1 MIAIPY
7 ERLTIHT
14 QLSTGEVSQK
24 LEDVVAPD
32 YYQGEPTQKRPYR
45 GEIDGWQFK
54 IRRNSFWSK
63 GRRLPRIEGDIQP
76 EVKGCLIGMTVHPR
90 TMDLVSAAIVG
101 GIPACIVFVS
111 VARAVVASIRLGE
124 WAWHSFPSLGEL
136 IGLAAWLIWCYL
148 VVWGSV
154 KLESIRT
161 RSFFCPLFQATGV
174 DEFGTAN
181 LIKRW
186 LQGDRDSSW
195 EER

>member
-1 MIAIPY
+1 MIAVPY
-7 ERLTIHT
+7 ERLIIHT

-32 YYQGEPTQKRPYR
+32 YYLGEPTQKRPYR
-45 GEIDGWQFK
+45 GEIDGWHFR

-63 GRRLPRIEGDIQP
+63 GRRLPKIEGDIQP
-76 EVKGCLIGMTVHPR
+76 GAMGCSIWMTVYPR
-90 TMDLVSAAIVG
+90 TLDLVTAAVVG
-101 GIPACIVFVS
+101 GIPACIVSVS

-124 WAWHSFPSLGEL
+124 WLWHSFPSLGEL
-136 IGLAAWLIWCYL
+136 LGVAAWLTWCYL

-154 KLESIRT
+154 KLELLRT
-161 RSFFCPLFQATGV
+161 RSFFNPLFQAERV

-186 LQGDRDSSW
+186 LRGDGDSLW
-195 EER
+195 EDR